1 METLLADLSVQ
12 LLPIAARVVA
22 TAIVVMGVSLL
33 VQHAGPALGGIAA
46 GLPIVMGPG
55 FFFLIGHHPPDFL
68 HDAAV
73 ATLMA
78 LVATLIFVACFIV
91 VAKRAGPFASVGA
104 AILAWCVVAAV
115 TAALP
120 VELVVALPLYVVVAI
135 LALRFCRNAAGDGP
149 APRGARR
156 IADLVLRGIL
166 AGTLVASVSVVAA
179 LAGPVWAGLL
189 MGFPIGM
196 ITISLTVHQRYGGE
210 TARQTMLAALG
221 GMSSLAVFTTVM
233 ALAVTSTPPMTAWI
247 LSLAASL
254 LPPMGLAARQIRR
267 GRSNGI

>member
-115 TAALP
+115 TGMHTRGCTAP
-120 VELVVALPLYVVVAI
+120 VTA
-135 LALRFCRNAAGDGP
+135 NAWRR
-149 APRGARR
+149 APRRSPQ
-156 IADLVLRGIL
+156 
-166 AGTLVASVSVVAA
+166 TQ
-179 LAGPVWAGLL
+179 
-189 MGFPIGM
+189 
-196 ITISLTVHQRYGGE
+196 ISSF
-210 TARQTMLAALG
+210 A
-221 GMSSLAVFTTVM
+221 
-233 ALAVTSTPPMTAWI
+233 
-247 LSLAASL
+247 
-254 LPPMGLAARQIRR
+254 
-267 GRSNGI
+267 